1 MEAGRGSR
9 TVCFA
14 PDGAPWCPLKYNELI
29 LSIIVHSMQIA
40 EELAG
45 VDMRLEAGAIRFVAC
60 FSFDRQLL
68 WSYATD
74 NRELHW
80 HNAAE
85 VTCCISDMFSQS
97 QNSSVVGLRLKRR
110 PPN

>member
-29 LSIIVHSMQIA
+29 LSIIVHSMPIA

-60 FSFDRQLL
+60 FVRSTNSFGLTPL
-68 WSYATD
+68 IIES
-74 NRELHW
+74 
-80 HNAAE
+80 
-85 VTCCISDMFSQS
+85 CIGTMPQ
-97 QNSSVVGLRLKRR
+97 K
-110 PPN
+110 